1 MPLLLSQATFVIV
14 LSLETWTWT
23 CPPLVRFTSRRE
35 VNCTRGG
42 NEVHPPPSTH
52 PPGEARKVP
61 LLLMLHQ
68 VEALA
73 RVVLQVPSLSL
84 KKSTGGEV
92 VFQFRKRKKD
102 PP

>member
-1 MPLLLSQATFVIV
+1 M
-14 LSLETWTWT
+14 
-23 CPPLVRFTSRRE
+23 
-35 VNCTRGG
+35 
-42 NEVHPPPSTH
+42 
-52 PPGEARKVP
+52 
-61 LLLMLHQ
+61 MLHQ